1 MRSKVEKKKKKKRV
15 VVDHI
20 AIFVIGLCY
29 FFFPHEAN
37 VLRIS
42 IIIISK
48 SMWNGL
54 DFDQPNSGVLNMY
67 GQLQNKQQH
76 VILFDGIW
84 YKLMLKA

>member
-1 MRSKVEKKKKKKRV
+1 
-15 VVDHI
+15 
-20 AIFVIGLCY
+20 
-29 FFFPHEAN
+29 
-37 VLRIS
+37 
-42 IIIISK
+42 
-48 SMWNGL
+48 MWNGL